1 MEDLKVLHAMVSL
14 LDDSDEE
21 VVEIVEKQILEKGDD
36 YASQLEEIWLSGEY
50 DGSLNNRIES
60 LLKRIQKQK
69 LKQDIHNWLNSN
81 KRDVLEAWVLA
92 SRIQYP
98 NLDRGII
105 KAHLSRLKIDA
116 WVKLSGVENPI
127 DKIKTL
133 NHVFFEIYGFKGNNE
148 NYHSPD
154 NSILTRVL
162 ETKKGNPISLSML
175 YIYIAQELGMP
186 VFGVNLPQHFVVGYC
201 KLKHE
206 SQFAH
211 ELQKDSLRLG
221 NVENVLFYINPFSKG
236 QVFMEESVDAFLKVI
251 KVDPKRSFYQ
261 PCESIEI
268 FRRVL
273 RNMHFA
279 FSEQQNLEKQKEV
292 EEIMQFLGQ
301 TGDNE

>member
-36 YASQLEEIWLSGEY
+36 YVSQLEEIWLSGEY

-98 NLDRGII
+98 NLDRGIV
-105 KAHLSRLKIDA
+105 KAHLSQLKIDA

>member
-50 DGSLNNRIES
+50 EGSLNDRIES

-69 LKQDIHNWLNSN
+69 LKQDIESWLNSS
-81 KRDVLEAWVLA
+81 KRDVLEAWILA

-98 NLDRGII
+98 NLDRGIV

-133 NHVFFEIYGFKGNNE
+133 NHVFFEVYGFKGNND

-175 YIYIAQELGMP
+175 YIYIAQELGIP

-201 KLKHE
+201 KLKNE

-211 ELQKDSLRLG
+211 EVQKDSLNIG

-251 KVDPKRSFYQ
+251 RVDPKRSFYQ